1 MKVDRVRANHS
12 LRLTASQGTPNIPF
26 HWFRPINERGK
37 QCWVNVPWRLES
49 RNGRSWA
56 SFTGRFL
63 ILGRAVLILP
73 GIKRKK
79 GRVSQAVTKDLSSS
93 SKFSGSCVLTLQTL
107 PKRKRKEGASVLT
120 RVQDPLKE
128 NFCYNRSCW
137 GRRRAQSW
145 PTHLKEKNV
154 GHKLELTW

>member
-1 MKVDRVRANHS
+1 MIKEKIAKERKVIPDPIDADIKRELAN
-12 LRLTASQGTPNIPF
+12 IYF
-26 HWFRPINERGK
+26 IIIII
-37 QCWVNVPWRLES
+37 S
-49 RNGRSWA
+49 RQEN
-56 SFTGRFL
+56 GRFL

-128 NFCYNRSCW
+128 NFCYNRSC
-137 GRRRAQSW
+137 
-145 PTHLKEKNV
+145 
-154 GHKLELTW
+154 